1 MAYTAPY
8 TAFNDYY
15 TALREIQNNSLE
27 SKTPDV
33 VYYWYTAIL
42 ERDIDKLKELAISH
56 PIPELFEYANTNI
69 FSIYE
74 AIVSVQGK
82 TMISREILEFLLEK
96 AVPFEYRGSVM
107 IDIFYN
113 VSIFKP
119 FTEIGYL
126 CNILDLFKPEE
137 ILVVPDALDYI
148 MSIFPI
154 YNKDYI
160 MSIFPLYNKTFDGA
174 KYDVTECC
182 VLLDILEKM
191 FPDVNLYE
199 KLSGEKK
206 KIVARVEGKYVD
218 IRK

>member
-1 MAYTAPY
+1 MAYA
-8 TAFNDYY
+8 AFNNYY

-42 ERDIDKLKELAISH
+42 ERDIDKLKDLAISH
-56 PIPELFEYANTNI
+56 PIPEVFEYASTNI

-74 AIVSVQGK
+74 ATVSVIGK
-82 TMISREILEFLLEK
+82 TMISREVLEFLLEK
-96 AVPFEYRGSVM
+96 VVPFEYRGSIM
-107 IDIFYN
+107 IDIFYH

-119 FTEIGYL
+119 CTEIGYL
-126 CNILDLFKPEE
+126 GNILDLFKPEE

-160 MSIFPLYNKTFDGA
+160 MSMFPVYNKKFVGDGA
-174 KYDVTECC
+174 EYNITECC

-191 FPDVNLYE
+191 FPGVDLYE
-199 KLSGEKK
+199 KLSAEKK
-206 KIVARVEGKYVD
+206 RIVARVEGRYVD

>member
-1 MAYTAPY
+1 MAYVFPY

-42 ERDIDKLKELAISH
+42 ERDTEKLKELAISH
-56 PIPELFEYANTNI
+56 PIPELFEYASTNI

-74 AIVSVQGK
+74 AIVSVLGK
-82 TMISREILEFLLEK
+82 TMISREVLEFLLEK
-96 AVPFEYRGSVM
+96 VVPFEYRGSVM
-107 IDIFYN
+107 IDIFYH

-119 FTEIGYL
+119 CTEIGYL

-160 MSIFPLYNKTFDGA
+160 MSIFPLYNKNFDGD
-174 KYDVTECC
+174 KYDITECC

-191 FPDVNLYE
+191 FPGVDLYE

>member
-1 MAYTAPY
+1 MAYA
-8 TAFNDYY
+8 AFNDYY
-15 TALREIQNNSLE
+15 TALREIQSNSLE

-42 ERDIDKLKELAISH
+42 ERDIEKLKDLAISH
-56 PIPELFEYANTNI
+56 PIPELFEYASTNI

-74 AIVSVQGK
+74 AIVSVKGK
-82 TMISREILEFLLEK
+82 IMISREVLEFLLQK
-96 AVPFEYRGSVM
+96 VVPFEYRGSIM

-113 VSIFKP
+113 ISIFKP
-119 FTEIGYL
+119 CTEIDYL
-126 CNILDLFKPEE
+126 CKILDLFKPEE
-137 ILVVPDALDYI
+137 ILVVPDALDYL

-160 MSIFPLYNKTFDGA
+160 MSMFPVYNKNFDGA
-174 KYDVTECC
+174 KYDITECC

-191 FPDVNLYE
+191 FPDDNLYE

-206 KIVARVEGKYVD
+206 KIVARVEGRYVD